1 MRPADAAAADPAL
14 LEIPEFSLVILIGA
28 TGSGKSTFAAR
39 WFAPTEVVSSDRCRA
54 MVADSES
61 DQSATADA
69 FDLVRA
75 IAEKR
80 LKNRRLAVIDATNVR
95 AADRRPWVELARRWH
110 ALPVAVVLDPGL
122 DACVSRNRARPNRG
136 FGPGVPQRMIQE
148 IRRGTGGLQRE
159 GFRQVWRLSSA
170 EAIDAATV
178 ERRQLWTDRRGD
190 AGPFDIIGDVH
201 GCAEELRDLLAAL
214 GHAVEGEGDALRVA
228 PH

>member
-80 LKNRRLAVIDATNVR
+80 VKNRRLAVVGATNVR

-122 DACVSRNRARPNRG
+122 DTCVSRNKARPDGG
-136 FGPGVPQRMIQE
+136 FGPGWPQRMIQE
-148 IRRGTGGLQRE
+148 IRKGAGGLQRA
-159 GFRQVWRLSSA
+159 GSRQVWRLSSA
-170 EAIDAATV
+170 GAIEAASSECRPEASGGAT
-178 ERRQLWTDRRGD
+178 RGGGI
-190 AGPFDIIGDVH
+190 AGHGLGAPWRCAGGQPAEPF
-201 GCAEELRDLLAAL
+201 
-214 GHAVEGEGDALRVA
+214 
-228 PH
+228 